1 MGATTIWERWNSILP
16 DGKISGTDMNSLNH
30 YAYGSIVEWL
40 YRCVLGIQADS
51 SQPGYKHFFLAPQP
65 SAQLGKAEGY
75 YQSVSG
81 RIESAWEILA
91 DGQLDFAFR
100 VPFGTIAT
108 ITLPD
113 LTLEEAQKT
122 EWLQSAVALEDSA
135 KVTVKA
141 GEYRVTY
148 MPTRNYCP
156 EVTTEMS
163 YRELLEYT
171 PARKVIFEQ
180 LPMMRNNDV
189 ALQYLDKPMEN
200 FKDLPIVSNF
210 VSEQVLEQMNA
221 SFT

>member
-1 MGATTIWERWNSILP
+1 
-16 DGKISGTDMNSLNH
+16 
-30 YAYGSIVEWL
+30 
-40 YRCVLGIQADS
+40 
-51 SQPGYKHFFLAPQP
+51 
-65 SAQLGKAEGY
+65 
-75 YQSVSG
+75 
-81 RIESAWEILA
+81 
-91 DGQLDFAFR
+91 
-100 VPFGTIAT
+100 
-108 ITLPD
+108 
-113 LTLEEAQKT
+113 
-122 EWLQSAVALEDSA
+122 
-135 KVTVKA
+135 
-141 GEYRVTY
+141 

>member
-1 MGATTIWERWNSILP
+1 MGATTIWERIWNSILP

-51 SQPGYKHFFLAPQP
+51 NLTRIQTLL
-65 SAQLGKAEGY
+65 LGTATECAVGQSGRY

-122 EWLQSAVALEDSA
+122 EWAQSAVALEDSA

-200 FKDLPIVSNF
+200 FRTCRLFPILSANK
-210 VSEQVLEQMNA
+210 SW
-221 SFT
+221 SR